1 MIHSDN
7 APKIMRERY
16 SQNGWN
22 IADDDTP
29 KPPEIDALSSPQ
41 HRRYLKS
48 LQCSG
53 CHKPEDGININVD
66 P

>member
-1 MIHSDN
+1 
-7 APKIMRERY
+7 MRERY

-53 CHKPEDGININVD
+53 CNKPEDGININID
-66 P
+66 A